1 MIALNI
7 TDLPFYIIYILFES
21 KIILLN
27 ENAAIFIVLSS
38 IFKITSHSI
47 NIIIYLLRKEF
58 RFICI
63 EIFRNVCEFDF
74 CYIYIIHGILISIPL
89 LKDYKQDSESY

>member
-21 KIILLN
+21 KIILFN
-27 ENAAIFIVLSS
+27 EDAAIFIVLSS

-63 EIFRNVCEFDF
+63 EIFRNVC
-74 CYIYIIHGILISIPL
+74 
-89 LKDYKQDSESY
+89 